1 MTKLMRFA
9 VLLPLLALGAC
20 QTVPYQPYAREVK
33 KKPGTGGLIA
43 LKTEHR
49 DEDRAK
55 AQSMMESNCGSKAV
69 KITEEGEVVVGTST
83 TSNAKETNQAGTQGS
98 QVGSFFGMP
107 ITSGASDPSKN
118 TSTSATTTAVKEW
131 NIAYDCG
138 TATADAAPTDATP
151 VASKTKKGKKK
162 AAATVTE

>member
-20 QTVPYQPYAREVK
+20 QTMPYQPYAREVK

-55 AQSMMESNCGSKAV
+55 AQSMMEANCGSKAV
-69 KITEEGEVVVGTST
+69 KIAEEGEVVVGQT
-83 TSNAKETNQAGTQGS
+83 TSSTAKETNQAGTQGS

-107 ITSGASDPSKN
+107 ITSGGSDPSKN
-118 TSTSATTTAVKEW
+118 TSSSATTTALKEW
-131 NIAYDCG
+131 EITYECG
-138 TATADAAPTDATP
+138 TATADAPKTEAAPA
-151 VASKTKKGKKK
+151 VASKAKKVKKTK
-162 AAATVTE
+162 TVTE

>member
-20 QTVPYQPYAREVK
+20 QTAPYQPYAREIK
-33 KKPGTGGLIA
+33 KKPGASGLIA
-43 LKTEHR
+43 LKPEHR

-55 AQSMMESNCGSKAV
+55 AQSMMDANCGTRAI

-83 TSNAKETNQAGTQGS
+83 SSSAHETQRAGSEGS

-107 ITSGASDPSKN
+107 ITSGGSDPS
-118 TSTSATTTAVKEW
+118 
-131 NIAYDCG
+131 
-138 TATADAAPTDATP
+138 
-151 VASKTKKGKKK
+151 
-162 AAATVTE
+162 